1 MDNTYPLKQSLV
13 TLAISPLLLA
23 VYEYFF
29 SSSAAAGDYIKLYTL
44 FLFFGI
50 TYSLPVFAL
59 YYLSFFLLLKR
70 VKSPLS
76 MKIILNIIAITGVYI
91 TFKILGGTLT
101 PSLSITYIATIFVSS
116 LILKISIKKET
127 NTL

>member
-1 MDNTYPLKQSLV
+1 MDNTYPLKQWLI
-13 TLAISPLLLA
+13 TLAVSPLLLA

-29 SSSAAAGDYIKLYTL
+29 SSSASAADYIKLYTL
-44 FLFFGI
+44 FLLFGI
-50 TYSLPVFAL
+50 TYSLPVFAI
-59 YYLSFFLLLKR
+59 YYLSFFLLSKR

-76 MKIILNIIAITGVYI
+76 MKIILNIIAIVGVYI

-101 PSLSITYIATIFVSS
+101 PSLSITYIVAIFVSS

-127 NTL
+127 NTI

>member
-1 MDNTYPLKQSLV
+1 MDNIYPLKQWLV
-13 TLAISPLLLA
+13 TLTISPLLLA

-29 SSSAAAGDYIKLYTL
+29 SSSAAAADYINLYIL

-50 TYSLPVFAL
+50 TYSLPVFAI
-59 YYLSFFLLLKR
+59 YYFSFFLLSKR

-76 MKIILNIIAITGVYI
+76 IKIILNIIAITRVYI

-101 PSLSITYIATIFVSS
+101 PSLSITYIVTIFVSS
-116 LILKISIKKET
+116 LVLKISIKKET
-127 NTL
+127 NTI